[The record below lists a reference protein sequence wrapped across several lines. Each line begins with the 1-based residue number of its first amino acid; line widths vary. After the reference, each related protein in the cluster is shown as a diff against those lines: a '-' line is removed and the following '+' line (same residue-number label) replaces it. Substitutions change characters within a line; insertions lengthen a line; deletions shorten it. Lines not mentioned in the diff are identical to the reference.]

1 MVDKLA
7 DWKIEQPREKKLLY
21 GAFYRN
27 GYKLYDEI
35 TEKVSKEQDKIHR
48 SDAQYKTIKKERP
61 YDPEEFKKVMEKVA
75 AGKSA

>member
-21 GAFYRN
+21 GAVYRN

-35 TEKVSKEQDKIHR
+35 TEKVSKE
-48 SDAQYKTIKKERP
+48 
-61 YDPEEFKKVMEKVA
+61 
-75 AGKSA
+75 